1 MRFPVGHYTSRLS
14 STVAMLLLV
23 TGCAIPESMEQKI
36 RGIEPAVQADQPP
49 VPPPPAVEPEPVVPM
64 PAAEIAA
71 VDPGA
76 APDPPPAAEP
86 ADAPTAEPVVT
97 PYPDQPVERVA
108 LDPVAEPATVDPPP
122 TDVAPTTTG
131 ESAALPDAAKAQRPE
146 VPAKAGDLAVPHI
159 IDDDPI
165 YDESN
170 PSYDVLQRPSTALSH
185 FPIDRRGRI
194 DWIRAMGDGL
204 VEPRA
209 DRDGVEKMEVLD
221 LDVLMSDTRDM
232 EQVMFPH
239 DTHTEWLA
247 CSNCHPRPFVQKTG
261 ANPINMDAIFR
272 GEYCGLCHD
281 KVAFSVFIC
290 ERCHNTPR

>member
-1 MRFPVGHYTSRLS
+1 
-14 STVAMLLLV
+14 
-23 TGCAIPESMEQKI
+23 
-36 RGIEPAVQADQPP
+36 
-49 VPPPPAVEPEPVVPM
+49 M
-64 PAAEIAA
+64 PAE
-71 VDPGA
+71 
-76 APDPPPAAEP
+76 
-86 ADAPTAEPVVT
+86 
-97 PYPDQPVERVA
+97 
-108 LDPVAEPATVDPPP
+108 
-122 TDVAPTTTG
+122 
-131 ESAALPDAAKAQRPE
+131 
-146 VPAKAGDLAVPHI
+146 AGDLAVPYI

-165 YDESN
+165 YDDSN

-194 DWIRAMGDGL
+194 DWIRAMREDL
-204 VEPRA
+204 LEPRA
-209 DRDGVEKMEVLD
+209 DRDGLEKMEVLD